1 MQTQSTHA
9 SVKDYKKGSWI
20 RKIETS
26 LSKPKSF
33 IDHFYKPFVNKMQ
46 YNISL
51 NENLSFIRKKTC
63 KDAKDIFYLGKKNR
77 EVGKISND
85 LIIYN
90 NPSKYL
96 WFLNFSKAINLN
108 TLSKET
114 YNKFI
119 SYTMKTQHDQKSRPN
134 SRVVIKNS
142 SVAKSNKG
150 KLTVLF
156 L

>member
-9 SVKDYKKGSWI
+9 SVKDYKKESWI
-20 RKIETS
+20 RAVTS
-26 LSKPKSF
+26 KNLEYSKRKSF

-51 NENLSFIRKKTC
+51 NENISFIRKKTK

-96 WFLNFSKAINLN
+96 
-108 TLSKET
+108 
-114 YNKFI
+114 
-119 SYTMKTQHDQKSRPN
+119 
-134 SRVVIKNS
+134 
-142 SVAKSNKG
+142 
-150 KLTVLF
+150 
-156 L
+156 